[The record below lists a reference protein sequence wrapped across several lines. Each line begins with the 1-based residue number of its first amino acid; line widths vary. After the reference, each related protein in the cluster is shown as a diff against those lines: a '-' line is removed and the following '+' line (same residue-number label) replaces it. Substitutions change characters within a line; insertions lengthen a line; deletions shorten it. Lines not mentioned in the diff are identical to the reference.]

1 MTTWDNTPSC
11 FRLSVAIRAAIIMI
25 SPDAI
30 AEIVDAMLAHG
41 CTDGDIKKFLGGNL
55 MRLVQAVWV

>member
-1 MTTWDNTPSC
+1 
-11 FRLSVAIRAAIIMI
+11 MI